1 MSKEKTFFG
10 LISDIESQIHEL
22 QKGRAALR
30 DVMVQFECV
39 ILPDSVEAA
48 YLVRDSEHISLL
60 VDITNEKMFN
70 AINELREIVEGLV
83 KKYGQIKEVVK
94 TNEYIES
101 I

>member
-1 MSKEKTFFG
+1 MSKEKTLFG

-30 DVMVQFECV
+30 DVMVQFESV
-39 ILPDSVEAA
+39 IEPNSVEAA

-94 TNEYIES
+94 INEHIES